1 MARRLLL
8 RLASSR
14 DGSVILETAIMIT
27 ILLML
32 MFGIVDLGR
41 ALYTESNLVSASR
54 EGARYGA
61 ADQLLCTTVGND
73 LLAVKDTTIAH
84 FSPFGGPVLTRAMI
98 TTTLVGTGGSCGPT
112 SIVVTIA
119 YPFTWITPIQRFV
132 GALRGTLH
140 AQAEFRLEQ

>member
-1 MARRLLL
+1 MRKQLLR

-41 ALYTESNLVSASR
+41 VLYTENNLVSAAR
-54 EGARYGA
+54 EGGRFGA
-61 ADQLLCTTVGND
+61 TDQLVCTVLGND
-73 LLAVKDTTIAH
+73 LDAVKDTTKAH

-98 TTTLVGTGGSCGPT
+98 TTTLVGTGGTCGPT

-119 YPFTWITPIQRFV
+119 YPFTWITPIQRLV
-132 GALRGTLH
+132 GTLRSTLH
-140 AQAEFRLEQ
+140 AQSEFRLEQ